1 MLYGYLELAIEENNI
16 EDTSIAK
23 EIINYFVYHHDIKP
37 VHEELPFFTQKLI
50 EDRVRCIK

>member
-16 EDTSIAK
+16 EDTSVAK